1 MGKMSSTGNGK
12 TNLKILACMLLIFL
26 IATISLLILEII
38 SGQRYSN
45 DDSEGVTAA
54 LKHVSTPT
62 TNCTET
68 TTPDFV
74 TSQATGNKE
83 SMKKNE
89 GEPPVWIQALTTTL
103 SIILLVCIIMAC
115 IICSRTTEEEKS
127 GMQSSAS
134 SVETLQSLNEAILP
148 KGEMNV

>member
-1 MGKMSSTGNGK
+1 MHTF
-12 TNLKILACMLLIFL
+12 LKNEKKNITDGLFL
-26 IATISLLILEII
+26 
-38 SGQRYSN
+38 
-45 DDSEGVTAA
+45 DS
-54 LKHVSTPT
+54 
-62 TNCTET
+62 
-68 TTPDFV
+68 V

-89 GEPPVWIQALTTTL
+89 GKPPVWIQALTTTL